1 MNEAR
6 EHTEKVIDKLYKTQ
20 KSKLKAKPRTYRKQ
34 ARKDY
39 LVVAKSKKV
48 SKNKRRKAIKK
59 QLGYLKRNLSYI
71 DELIESGASLDLIE
85 KSDYKLLLVVQ
96 ELYRQQLWM
105 LENKAKRIDN
115 RIVSLTQ
122 PYVRPIVRGKARQ
135 GTEFGAK
142 IAASSYNG
150 FIFLDRISWDNFN
163 ESKDLIAQVE
173 AFKSHTGYYPE
184 SVHVDQIYRTR
195 ENRNWCKERGIRMS
209 GPRLG
214 RPPKNISLTE
224 KKQAQIDEKIRN
236 GIEGGESTAAFP
248 PECNSGGVGGKF
260 GQGKRRFGLNLITTK
275 LPNTSETTIALTFLV
290 MNLNKLLKR
299 RCSLLFC
306 LFWKT
311 RVLTQLKSM
320 ISNQIIDRNQFKSGI
335 FYGVRFDWVSIDD
348 LLTDG

>member
-1 MNEAR
+1 LNEAR
-6 EHTEKVIDKLYKTQ
+6 QHTEKVIDKLYKGQ
-20 KSKLKAKPRTYRKQ
+20 KSKLKAKARTYRKQ
-34 ARKDY
+34 ARKNY

-48 SKNKRRKAIKK
+48 SKRKRIKAIKK
-59 QLGYLKRNLSYI
+59 QLGYLKRNLGYI
-71 DELIESGASLDLIE
+71 DELIELGASLTLLK

-142 IAASSYNG
+142 LSASSYNG
-150 FIFLDRISWDNFN
+150 FVFLDHISWDNFN

-173 AFKSHTGYYPE
+173 AFKSHTGSYPE
-184 SVHVDQIYRTR
+184 SVHVDKIYRTR

-214 RPPKNISLTE
+214 RPPKNISLAE
-224 KKQAQIDEKIRN
+224 KKQAQIDERIRN
-236 GIEGGESTAAFP
+236 GIE
-248 PECNSGGVGGKF
+248 GKF
-260 GQGKRRFGLNLITTK
+260 GQGKRRFGLNLIMTK
-275 LPNTSETTIALTFLV
+275 LPNTSETAIALSFLV

-299 RCSLLFC
+299 RYSLLLLSFLEKPSFC
-306 LFWKT
+306 SIKIYDKWSNH
-311 RVLTQLKSM
+311 RYKS
-320 ISNQIIDRNQFKSGI
+320 I
-335 FYGVRFDWVSIDD
+335 
-348 LLTDG
+348 